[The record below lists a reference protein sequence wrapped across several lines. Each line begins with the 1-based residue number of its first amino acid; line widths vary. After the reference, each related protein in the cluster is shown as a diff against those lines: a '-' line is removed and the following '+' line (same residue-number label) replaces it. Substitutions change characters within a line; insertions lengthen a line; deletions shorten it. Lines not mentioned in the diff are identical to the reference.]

1 MDISTDGHPSQAD
14 RPDPYAEVL
23 RNLRNIIRRLIE
35 WFTVTDEDR
44 TKAGIYIRRRGT

>member
-1 MDISTDGHPSQAD
+1 MDISTDGRPSEAD
-14 RPDPYAEVL
+14 RPGPYSAVL
-23 RNLRNIIRRLIE
+23 QSLRDIIRRLIE